1 MSTLDP
7 DSPGGA
13 TASAHTRGT
22 GQVAAGRFVLVVGGL
37 GGTIVRLVPAGPT
50 GESGDLAK
58 QVKQGERQKRS
69 KRAAAAAGFE
79 DRVEQASG
87 ATDAVE
93 KAISLFKALAEHRID
108 PKELSGGL
116 DDLLGLLERFDKE
129 GRLVDVV
136 RLGRAVSGVLA
147 LAERW
152 GELARTL
159 HETLSAAERVS
170 DPHAVAWANH
180 ELGTLHLC
188 AENPAEAEHALRQAR
203 EMRDQLADRRGL
215 AATDHNLTVL
225 CRLLQEFVS
234 DRRLIEPGR
243 LIRRLLL
250 LGLMLAV
257 VLGGGAAAA
266 VITGSA
272 TGPPVTT
279 DRNSSARVISFI
291 SGAPPAGKVGVPY
304 AGFTFRASGDASITY
319 SVQAGEVPGL
329 ALSREGVLSG
339 TPTRAGRFSL
349 TVTATGAS
357 GARKSE
363 RSMITIA
370 AAAVSASISFTSGA
384 PPAGTVGQAY
394 SGFTFTASGDKSITY
409 ALTAGTVPG
418 LTLSPD
424 GSLSG
429 TPTQPGMFSVT
440 VTATGASGATTSA
453 QQSIV
458 ISAPNPS

>member
-7 DSPGGA
+7 DSPEGA
-13 TASAHTRGT
+13 TASARTRGT

-37 GGTIVRLVPAGPT
+37 GGTIVRLVPVGPT

-69 KRAAAAAGFE
+69 KRAAAGFE
-79 DRVEQASG
+79 DSVEQASG

-93 KAISLFKALAEHRID
+93 KAVSLFKALAEHRID
-108 PKELSGGL
+108 PKEVSGGL

-170 DPHAVAWANH
+170 DPFAVAWANH

-234 DRRLIEPGR
+234 DRRLIEPSR

-250 LGLMLAV
+250 LG
-257 VLGGGAAAA
+257 
-266 VITGSA
+266 
-272 TGPPVTT
+272 
-279 DRNSSARVISFI
+279 D
-291 SGAPPAGKVGVPY
+291 
-304 AGFTFRASGDASITY
+304 
-319 SVQAGEVPGL
+319 
-329 ALSREGVLSG
+329 
-339 TPTRAGRFSL
+339 
-349 TVTATGAS
+349 
-357 GARKSE
+357 RKS
-363 RSMITIA
+363 
-370 AAAVSASISFTSGA
+370 V
-384 PPAGTVGQAY
+384 V
-394 SGFTFTASGDKSITY
+394 
-409 ALTAGTVPG
+409 
-418 LTLSPD
+418 
-424 GSLSG
+424 
-429 TPTQPGMFSVT
+429 
-440 VTATGASGATTSA
+440 
-453 QQSIV
+453 
-458 ISAPNPS
+458 

>member
-1 MSTLDP
+1 MSTIDP

-37 GGTIVRLVPAGPT
+37 GGTIVRLVPTGPT

-58 QVKQGERQKRS
+58 QVKQGERQKHS
-69 KRAAAAAGFE
+69 KHAAAVGFE

-93 KAISLFKALAEHRID
+93 KAISLFQALAEHRID

-116 DDLLGLLERFDKE
+116 DDLLGLLDQFDKE

-203 EMRDQLADRRGL
+203 EMREQLADRRGL

-266 VITGSA
+266 VIMGSA

-304 AGFTFRASGDASITY
+304 AGFTFRASGDMSITY
-319 SVQAGEVPGL
+319 SMQAGEVPGL

-349 TVTATGAS
+349 TVTATGDS
-357 GARKSE
+357 GARQSK
-363 RSMITIA
+363 RSVITIA

-384 PPAGTVGQAY
+384 PPAGTVGQVY

-429 TPTQPGMFSVT
+429 TPTQPGTFSVT
-440 VTATGASGATTSA
+440 VTATGASGATTPA